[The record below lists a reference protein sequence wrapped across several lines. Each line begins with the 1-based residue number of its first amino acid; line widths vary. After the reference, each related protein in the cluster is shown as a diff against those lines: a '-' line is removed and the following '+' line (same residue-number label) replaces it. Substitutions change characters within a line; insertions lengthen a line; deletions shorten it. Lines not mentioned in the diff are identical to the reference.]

1 MEASLRHT
9 RAMDAY
15 SPSTDYPDI
24 AVLEGATKRYR
35 EVVALDHVD
44 LGVRRGELVALLGH
58 NGAGKTTAIR
68 LLLGLASPTS
78 GRARV
83 FGLDP
88 HDRAARIRIGASLQ
102 VSGLPGTLTVR
113 EHITLFSSYY
123 PRPYSVSRTL
133 ELAQL
138 EPLAN
143 RRLSDL
149 SGGQRQRVFFAL
161 AICGNPDLLALDE
174 PTVGLD
180 VESRRLM
187 WDRVRSFVRDG
198 KSVLLTTHYLEEA
211 DALADRIVVLANG
224 KIIADG
230 TPAQI
235 KSRARGT
242 VLRCETCLT
251 LDVLRAITGV
261 EAVRTGEHD
270 VEIQTQ
276 TPDAVLQA
284 LYAADSTLRVV
295 SVANIALEDAFLAL
309 TKEAA

>member
-1 MEASLRHT
+1 MLT
-9 RAMDAY
+9 RSSATAD
-15 SPSTDYPDI
+15 DQNV
-24 AVLEGATKRYR
+24 AVLEGAVKKYGS
-35 EVVALDHVD
+35 VVALDGID
-44 LGVRRGELVALLGH
+44 LGVRRGELVSLLGH

-68 LLLGLASPTS
+68 LLLGVSSPTA

-83 FGLDP
+83 FGEDP
-88 HDRAARIRIGASLQ
+88 HGRSARTRIGASLQ

-113 EHITLFSSYY
+113 EHVSLFSSYY
-123 PRPYSVSRTL
+123 PRPFSVEHTL

-138 EPLAN
+138 GPLAN

-161 AICGNPDLLALDE
+161 AICGNPDLLVLDE

-187 WDRVRSFVRDG
+187 WERVRAFVRDG

-211 DALADRIVVLANG
+211 DALADRIVVLARG

-230 TPAQI
+230 TPAEI
-235 KSRARGT
+235 KLRARGT
-242 VLRCETCLT
+242 VLRCETA
-251 LDVLRAITGV
+251 LDIA
-261 EAVRTGEHD
+261 AVRALPGVDAAHVAERYTE
-270 VEIQTQ
+270 VQTQ
-276 TPDAVLQA
+276 APDAVLQA
-284 LYAADSTLRVV
+284 LYAHDAHLRVV
-295 SVANIALEDAFLAL
+295 SVTNVALEDAFLTL